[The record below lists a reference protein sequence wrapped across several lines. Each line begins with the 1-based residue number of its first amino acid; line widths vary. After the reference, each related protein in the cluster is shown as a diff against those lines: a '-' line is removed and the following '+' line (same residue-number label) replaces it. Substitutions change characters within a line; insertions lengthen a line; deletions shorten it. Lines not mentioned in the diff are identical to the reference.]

1 MVFPV
6 PGWTEPE
13 KPFEPPNYEETE
25 ESSTASGG
33 AAATS
38 GVTPGGSS
46 AETVFIGD
54 RRPSGTVDSWQP
66 NVPVFTSKSQA
77 EGLWLNL
84 MPERRDEI
92 DRLAKAIDPRRT
104 GKGLYVEAINAAASA
119 RAQGQNVTPATY
131 INQLLLQFNQQ
142 GGMDDGMGGGTT
154 RATGAYTGPA
164 RSVVVQAESDIVA
177 AAQATAQTLLG
188 RAATDDELEKIL
200 NQTRRAEQTEPTVT
214 TRQGMGQTTTEQGLT
229 KEGRDAIL
237 KKVLMSSPDYASYQ
251 FDSTVMDMML
261 KNLREGQEVARG
273 TF

>member
-6 PGWTEPE
+6 PGWTEPDS
-13 KPFEPPNYEETE
+13 PFEPPDYTDPE
-25 ESSTASGG
+25 ESSATTGG
-33 AAATS
+33 ATS
-38 GVTPGGSS
+38 TTGGTSGGSS
-46 AETVFIGD
+46 AGTVFIGE

-104 GKGLYVEAINAAASA
+104 GKGLYTEAINAAAAA

-142 GGMDDGMGGGTT
+142 GGMGDGMGGGTT

-200 NQTRRAEQTEPTVT
+200 NQTRQAERTQPTVT
-214 TRQGMGQTTTEQGLT
+214 TRAGAGETVTEQGLT

>member
-6 PGWTEPE
+6 PGWENPPPFTPPE
-13 KPFEPPNYEETE
+13 YQDPE
-25 ESSTASGG
+25 ESSTATGG
-33 AAATS
+33 GTTS
-38 GVTPGGSS
+38 TLGGSRGSS
-46 AETVFIGD
+46 AETVFIGE
-54 RRPSGTVDSWQP
+54 RRPSGVVDSWQP
-66 NVPVFTSKSQA
+66 NVPVFTSKTQA

-84 MPERRDEI
+84 MPERREEI
-92 DRLAKAIDPRRT
+92 NRLAEAIDPRRT
-104 GKGLYVEAINAAASA
+104 GKALYEEAINAAATA

-142 GGMDDGMGGGTT
+142 GGMGDGMGGGTT
-154 RATGAYTGPA
+154 RATGAYTGPV
-164 RSVVVQAESDIVA
+164 RSVAVQAESDIVA

-188 RAATDDELEKIL
+188 RAATDDELQKIL
-200 NQTRRAEQTEPTVT
+200 DQTRKAERAQPTVT
-214 TRQGMGQTTTEQGLT
+214 TRGVGQTVTEEGLT

-261 KNLREGQEVARG
+261 NNLREGQEVARG